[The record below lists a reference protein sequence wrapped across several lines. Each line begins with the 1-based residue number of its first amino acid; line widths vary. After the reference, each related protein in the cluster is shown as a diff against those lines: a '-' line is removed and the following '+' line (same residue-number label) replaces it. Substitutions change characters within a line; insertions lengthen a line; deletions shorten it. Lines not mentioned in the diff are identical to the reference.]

1 MSDPTRLDDPGL
13 TTPASLRRLIQAGRS
28 EVPDTERLRSLAGR
42 LGFGVGALPASAGA
56 AKGAGAKMGAVALIA
71 LAGAGA
77 LAAVHATR
85 ARQVVVAAPSAQ
97 PAPATASRLPP
108 GLPAKPGPPIEEAV
122 ETPGA
127 PVEEAAEIPGDAVPV
142 GPSPAPAQPVAPR
155 LIARSSPAKATGNE
169 PPVASPTMEPSPGS
183 PVDTEFSLLEQAQRA
198 LAAAD
203 PRRALELTDHDARL
217 YPSGAL
223 AQEREV
229 IAIQA
234 LLGLGRTDEA
244 RARAARFSQVFA
256 GSAYAPRIAQLLDS
270 SASPHNP

>member
-1 MSDPTRLDDPGL
+1 MSDPPRLNDPGS
-13 TTPASLRRLIQAGRS
+13 TEPESLRRLIQAGRS
-28 EVPDTERLRSLAGR
+28 EVPDDERLRSLGGR
-42 LGFGVGALPASAGA
+42 LGFGVGGLPASAGA
-56 AKGAGAKMGAVALIA
+56 AKGAAALLGSAGAKMGAVALIA
-71 LAGAGA
+71 LGGAGA

-85 ARQVVVAAPSAQ
+85 ARPVVVAAAPSAQ
-97 PAPATASRLPP
+97 AAPATASRLPP
-108 GLPAKPGPPIEEAV
+108 GPPV
-122 ETPGA
+122 E
-127 PVEEAAEIPGDAVPV
+127 PVEEAAEIAGDAVPA
-142 GPSPAPAQPVAPR
+142 GPSAAPAPPVARR
-155 LIARSSPAKATGNE
+155 LIARDSPAKATESE
-169 PPVASPTMEPSPGS
+169 PPVVSPTMEPSPGAPA

-198 LAAAD
+198 LAAD
-203 PRRALELTDHDARL
+203 PRRAIELTERDARL

-270 SASPHNP
+270 STSTHNP

>member
-1 MSDPTRLDDPGL
+1 MSDPTRLNDPGS
-13 TTPASLRRLIQAGRS
+13 TRPESLRRLIQAGRS
-28 EVPDTERLRSLAGR
+28 EVPDRERLRSLAGR
-42 LGFGVGALPASAGA
+42 LGFGVGSLPASAGA
-56 AKGAGAKMGAVALIA
+56 AKGAALLGSVGVKMGAVALIA

-77 LAAVHATR
+77 LAAVHAAR
-85 ARQVVVAAPSAQ
+85 APQVVVAAAPKAQ

-108 GLPAKPGPPIEEAV
+108 GPPIEEAT
-122 ETPGA
+122 ER
-127 PVEEAAEIPGDAVPV
+127 PGDVVPA
-142 GPSPAPAQPVAPR
+142 GPSAAPAPPVAPR

-169 PPVASPTMEPSPGS
+169 LPVVSPTMEPSPSS
-183 PVDTEFSLLEQAQRA
+183 PVDTEFSLLEQAQRT
-198 LAAAD
+198 LAAD
-203 PRRALELTDHDARL
+203 PRRSLELTERDARL

-270 SASPHNP
+270 SASTHNP